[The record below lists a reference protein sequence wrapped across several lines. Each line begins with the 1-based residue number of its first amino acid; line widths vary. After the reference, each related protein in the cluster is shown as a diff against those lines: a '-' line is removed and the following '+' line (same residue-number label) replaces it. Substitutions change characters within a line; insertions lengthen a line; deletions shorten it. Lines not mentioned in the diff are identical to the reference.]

1 MALFVIPGDNGYIST
16 NSGQNALKISGAVKN
31 IVEHGTLK
39 LKNNKFNG
47 FEVRGIVFFTGHNP
61 NLQKMAF
68 LLFRGSMAISQRIV
82 VKMYLLNFQELSAIL
97 LCKKYYNFRVIR

>member
-1 MALFVIPGDNGYIST
+1 MVISYVLLDLLFPKLSENKPLSPDNRILKLHNKKSKIDGDNGYIST

-47 FEVRGIVFFTGHNP
+47 FEVMQVLAMSG
-61 NLQKMAF
+61 MAF
-68 LLFRGSMAISQRIV
+68 SD
-82 VKMYLLNFQELSAIL
+82 
-97 LCKKYYNFRVIR
+97 